1 MVAINEDRA
10 LWTADSLNETSTAVS
25 AACCLN
31 IAINSGQD

>member
-10 LWTADSLNETSTAVS
+10 LWTVDSLNETSTAVS

-31 IAINSGQD
+31 IKVTGGQD